1 MNNVQPGYTVAFQ
14 RRLGCLPPEL
24 VHVRITAIWSDG
36 SISGKL
42 GNECHSFQSQA
53 ALLALPKFHVVDSPQ
68 LPISYHNQ
76 AWRLLPGV
84 LTPLPSLH
92 NEEA

>member
-1 MNNVQPGYTVAFQ
+1 MKLYSES
-14 RRLGCLPPEL
+14 RGCLPPEL
-24 VHVRITAIWSDG
+24 VHVHITAIWADG

-68 LPISYHNQ
+68 LPISFGSCSED
-76 AWRLLPGV
+76 RKK
-84 LTPLPSLH
+84 
-92 NEEA
+92 